1 MWDLTTNYMKGW
13 IVLNNQKCH
22 KCWYEHTC
30 AGLSE
35 EVRAV
40 CKEFKKKKKNFEPYS
55 SKWPEMSYYKEQRLA
70 GRSMQERLR
79 DGE

>member
-1 MWDLTTNYMKGW
+1 MKGW

-35 EVRAV
+35 EVRTA
-40 CKEFKKKKKNFEPYS
+40 CKEFKQKKKNFEPYS